1 MPDTL
6 AVDVNPDGMHTLRV
20 PERFRTEGA
29 FEIRLTNHGEATHV
43 YLSLDDE
50 LSSVAS
56 LPDTNHYVRTD
67 DSTIVRVNASRGGRA
82 EGELTIATQY
92 GSNRQA
98 VRVAIGED
106 DTEEQQPVEIAEDL
120 TKPAEPEG
128 PPPLADRVGGVRAVP
143 VVALG
148 VVAVVLAVGALL
160 TAGTT
165 QLVFAVLAVVSAGIA
180 AAYLAF
186 A

>member
-6 AVDVNPDGMHTLRV
+6 AVDLNPDGMHTLRV
-20 PERFRTEGA
+20 PERFQTAGP
-29 FEIRLTNHGEATHV
+29 FEVRLTNHGEATHV
-43 YLSLDDE
+43 YLSLDDA

-67 DSTIVRVNASRGGRA
+67 DSTVVRVNAPRGERVD
-82 EGELTIATQY
+82 GELTIATQY

-98 VRVAIGED
+98 VQVSIGED
-106 DTEEQQPVEIAEDL
+106 DTEEKRPVEVSDDL

-128 PPPLADRVGGVRAVP
+128 PAPLAERIGGVSAVP
-143 VVALG
+143 VVALA

-160 TAGTT
+160 TTETT
-165 QLVFAVLAVVSAGIA
+165 QLVFAVLAVVSAAIA